1 MHVSRNELKGRSV
14 HRWTDVSSYRSSGR
28 TAVRVSSHSALVRF
42 ERDAERDERRGRPER
57 ADPKMAS
64 LRSQPLAAARNSSIS
79 STRLRLPSH
88 ANHQRFKSP
97 EGQQMLAG
105 GCAPPR
111 RAAPHRVAVRRTFPA
126 EPVASSRRGNV
137 ARQTG
142 LRPGR
147 HARSRLRALVRAN
160 RSQRRRASALLLLP
174 SSSSPHRHDLLTD
187 PLFKNARQRRA
198 ACRNRGLR
206 CCCFARRYAR
216 PIQGRLRCATGVAYL
231 CACFTRVALA
241 LTRDCRSP

>member
-111 RAAPHRVAVRRTFPA
+111 RAAPRRAATSRAKRASGPA
-126 EPVASSRRGNV
+126 GTHALGSALSYEPTVASGDEPARCFCSPPRRLLTVTISSLTRCSRMHGNV
-137 ARQTG
+137 ARRAATG
-142 LRPGR
+142 ASDAAASLDVMPGR
-147 HARSRLRALVRAN
+147 FRADSVARRALRI
-160 RSQRRRASALLLLP
+160 
-174 SSSSPHRHDLLTD
+174 
-187 PLFKNARQRRA
+187 
-198 ACRNRGLR
+198 
-206 CCCFARRYAR
+206 Y
-216 PIQGRLRCATGVAYL
+216 
-231 CACFTRVALA
+231 ALA
-241 LTRDCRSP
+241 LLEWHSR

>member
-97 EGQQMLAG
+97 EGHASPYDERFLRSPWRHRDAATSRAKRASGPAG
-105 GCAPPR
+105 THALGSALSYEPTVASGDEPARCFCSPPR
-111 RAAPHRVAVRRTFPA
+111 RLLTVTI
-126 EPVASSRRGNV
+126 SSLTRCSRMHGNV
-137 ARQTG
+137 ARRAATG
-142 LRPGR
+142 ASDAAASLDVMPGR
-147 HARSRLRALVRAN
+147 FRADSVARRALRI
-160 RSQRRRASALLLLP
+160 
-174 SSSSPHRHDLLTD
+174 
-187 PLFKNARQRRA
+187 
-198 ACRNRGLR
+198 
-206 CCCFARRYAR
+206 Y
-216 PIQGRLRCATGVAYL
+216 
-231 CACFTRVALA
+231 ALA
-241 LTRDCRSP
+241 LLEWHSR